1 MDPLRI
7 AFEITQ
13 EEDGSYVAAGVGH
26 DIFTQGETFEEM
38 KANIE
43 EAIRVHFHGEDVW
56 RFEVHL
62 DRPVEQ
68 FAFAA

>member
-7 AFEITQ
+7 VFEITQ
-13 EEDGSYVAAGVGH
+13 EDDGSYVAAGVSH
-26 DIFTQGETFEEM
+26 DIFTQGDTM
-38 KANIE
+38 DDLRANIE
-43 EAIRVHFHGEDVW
+43 EAVRVHFHGEDVW

-62 DRPVEQ
+62 DRPFEQ

>member
-7 AFEITQ
+7 VFEITQ
-13 EEDGSYVAAGVGH
+13 EDDGSYVAAGVWH
-26 DIFTQGETFEEM
+26 DIFTQGDTM
-38 KANIE
+38 DDLRTNIE
-43 EAIRVHFHGEDVW
+43 EAVRVHFHGEDVW

-62 DRPVEQ
+62 DRPFEQ